1 MIRLKNILYEA
12 TKADYATPQEYTGV
26 NGNPSKIN
34 LININGVR
42 LEKEAGE
49 NYKKML
55 DDMKSQKIKPEKVTG
70 FRSYE
75 KQYDIIDWDHLEQS
89 GKHRTTWDNTV
100 AAAPP
105 GRSNHGLGKAIDVS
119 GKQAQDWIRKNGV
132 KYGWTWYKKD
142 GGEGESINEPWH
154 FTYRADKVGS
164 DVKDRE
170 VDMSASDSSV
180 FGLRRGE
187 TGVSV
192 IDMQNR
198 LLYLDF
204 SVGPRLND
212 GVFGPYTEQ
221 GVKDFQKR
229 YNLEIT
235 GVYDE
240 ATQNKLDSLTKT
252 ISQSELDKK
261 VASLKRAKQ
270 SDEITSDIEY
280 ERSDAKK
287 WSENVIDALDLAALD
302 YNIDKEILYTIANI
316 ESKGNPEAVNKKSGA
331 SGLFQIL
338 PKYFSTYGVNK
349 NTVWNPYIN
358 AEAAAKMLSKRV
370 STINKTI
377 DRKDSANLG
386 AYIYIAHNQ
395 GLSGFRIIYNACK
408 NHKDLSPEAALV
420 KSAFE
425 LKDNENLGR
434 KVYKNM
440 KANGSGD
447 PCKFIQMWI
456 RKYNRNKKQI
466 QKRLND
472 E

>member
-1 MIRLKNILYEA
+1 MIRLKNILQEA
-12 TKADYATPQEYTGV
+12 TKADYPTPQEYTGV
-26 NGNPSKIN
+26 NGNANKISLVN
-34 LININGVR
+34 VNGVR

-55 DDMKSQKIKPEKVTG
+55 DDMKSQGINPQQVTG

-75 KQYDIIDWDHLEQS
+75 KQYNIIDWDHLEKT

-105 GRSNHGLGKAIDVS
+105 GRSNHGWGKAIDVT

-154 FTYRADKVGS
+154 FTYRPEKVGS
-164 DVKDRE
+164 DIQNRA
-170 VDMSASDSSV
+170 VDMTTADSSV
-180 FGLRRGE
+180 MGLRRGE

-192 IDMQNR
+192 KDMQNR
-198 LLYLDF
+198 LIYLDF
-204 SVGPRLND
+204 SVGPRFND
-212 GVFGPYTEQ
+212 GIFGPYTEQ

-229 YNLEIT
+229 HKLDIT

-240 ATQNKLDSLTKT
+240 ATQNKLDSLTKSV
-252 ISQSELDKK
+252 SQSELDKK
-261 VASLKRAKQ
+261 VAGLKRAEQ
-270 SDEITSDIEY
+270 SSQITSDIEY

-287 WSENVIDALDLAALD
+287 WGDNVIDALDLAALD

-316 ESKGNPEAVNKKSGA
+316 ESSGNPEAVNKNSGA

-338 PKYFSTYGVNK
+338 PKYFSTYGVN
-349 NTVWNPYIN
+349 NETVWNPYIN
-358 AEAAAKMLSKRV
+358 AEAAAKMLSKRIPI
-370 STINKTI
+370 INKTI

-395 GLSGFRIIYNACK
+395 GLAGFKIIYNACK
-408 NHKDLSPEAALV
+408 NHKDLSDEAALV

-425 LKDNENLGR
+425 VADNENLGR
-434 KVYKNM
+434 KVYRNM
-440 KANGSGD
+440 QANGSGN
-447 PCKFIQMWI
+447 PCKFIRMWI
-456 RKYNRNKKQI
+456 RKYNRNKKRI
-466 QKRLND
+466 QKKIK
-472 E
+472 